1 MADSSSNDSTS
12 GGPWSQRGFVAAA
25 AFLGIVIVAAVGILL
40 IGPGD
45 SGDSGGGTRPQGG
58 NNGKPGASAD
68 PAASVCG
75 LKPGSQEIPE
85 TPPDA
90 KWTLVG
96 KVAVPSSSD
105 VGPARR
111 EGALRACYAHSPTGA
126 LFAAANFVAVAS
138 LANVDKEVVGHLVAN
153 NSDRDAFLNDLEQSR
168 SGSRAQIAGFRIVG
182 ASKDEASVELAFNA
196 VNGEG
201 RSGVVSATFPM
212 RWEQGDWKFVATAG
226 DDPYSI
232 QPLDSTSG
240 FIPWGGA

>member
-1 MADSSSNDSTS
+1 
-12 GGPWSQRGFVAAA
+12 
-25 AFLGIVIVAAVGILL
+25 
-40 IGPGD
+40 
-45 SGDSGGGTRPQGG
+45 
-58 NNGKPGASAD
+58 
-68 PAASVCG
+68 
-75 LKPGSQEIPE
+75 
-85 TPPDA
+85 
-90 KWTLVG
+90 
-96 KVAVPSSSD
+96 
-105 VGPARR
+105 
-111 EGALRACYAHSPTGA
+111 
-126 LFAAANFVAVAS
+126 
-138 LANVDKEVVGHLVAN
+138 VAN